1 MQAVEKALK
10 ALQYQLDAD
19 KVSLNMHSLSTMAS
33 TLADVKLS
41 GLVGQ
46 LEGITGDYF
55 CMRYPDAVHE
65 GHISSD
71 LYTEDQAKRAIERT
85 REILQIVRERLR
97 SS

>member
-55 CMRYPDAVHE
+55 CMRYPGAVHG